1 MSILSRSAAALAAA
15 LALAAAPAALAQDAA
30 AAKAPAGAESIIL
43 YAWDNEPAL
52 LKAVD
57 AFNASQSKI
66 FVEPKILPASEY
78 ETKLTTLL
86 AAGTEMD
93 VYAEKRQTDVFS
105 QNDNGFIEPLDAY
118 FAKTKADRSMVDAYK
133 DTVVI
138 DGKILGIPYRGGAYF
153 LYYNKKLFKN
163 AGIPTPD
170 TYVKKGQWTWAKY
183 AEVAKKLS
191 SGDGK
196 VYGALQYVWGQNMV
210 MSSMQQGR
218 QMITRDGKVDI
229 DDTTIAAM
237 KMRKDLEQAKAIW
250 SLVDLKVT
258 KTHYSTAFFTGTV
271 GMLPIGEWFPSQIIA
286 ARDKGTLKGLDFN
299 DWAITRLPCD
309 TKDYVTLGV
318 PTFTCVASASKHK
331 DAAFAFAQWLGG
343 AQGAK
348 VIAEN
353 GLYPPIQTPEV
364 KAIFAKV
371 IPDAGSLAYYT
382 EKMRVLP
389 FQFSKYG
396 SMQEQATIKV
406 EEEYLFGK
414 VDDKGLAARL
424 RQAFEGVVADLK

>member
-1 MSILSRSAAALAAA
+1 MKDLKRIAVVIAAA
-15 LALAAAPAALAQDAA
+15 LALCAPFAGAQDSP
-30 AAKAPAGAESIIL
+30 AKAPPGAQTIIL

-52 LKAVD
+52 QKAVL

-66 FVEPKILPASEY
+66 FVDSRQLPASEY

-118 FAKTKADRSMVDAYK
+118 FAKTKADRSMIDAYK
-133 DTVVI
+133 STVVV

-153 LYYNKKLFKN
+153 LYFNKKVFQK

-170 TYVKKGQWTWAKY
+170 TYVKAGTWTWAKY
-183 AEVAKKLS
+183 AEVAKKLA

-210 MSSMQQGR
+210 MASYQAGKQL
-218 QMITRDGKVDI
+218 ITRDGKVDF
-229 DDTTIAAM
+229 DDGTIAAI

-258 KTHYSTAFFTGTV
+258 KTHYSTAFFAGNV
-271 GMLPIGEWFPSQIIA
+271 GMLPIGEWFPSQLIA
-286 ARDKGTLKGLDFN
+286 ARDAGNLKGMDYS
-299 DWAITRLPCD
+299 DWGVTRLPCD
-309 TKDYVTLGV
+309 SKDYVTIGV
-318 PTFTCVASASKHK
+318 PTFTCVAANSKHK

-353 GLYPPIQTPEV
+353 GLYPPVQPPEV

-371 IPDAGSLAYYT
+371 IPDPVSLGYYT
-382 EKMRVLP
+382 ETLKVLP

-396 SMQEQATIKV
+396 SLQEQAVIKV
-406 EEEYLFGK
+406 TEEYLNGQ
-414 VDDKGLAARL
+414 VNDAGLAARL
-424 RQAFEGVVADLK
+424 RSALEGVISDLK

>member
-1 MSILSRSAAALAAA
+1 MSILRKTAAVLATV
-15 LALAAAPAALAQDAA
+15 LALAHVPAAGAQ
-30 AAKAPAGAESIIL
+30 AKAPAGAETVIL

-52 LKAVD
+52 LKAVE
-57 AFNASQSKI
+57 AYNSSHPEV
-66 FVEPKILPASEY
+66 FVEARILPASEY

-93 VYAEKRQTDVFS
+93 LYAKKRQTDVFS
-105 QNDNGFIEPLDAY
+105 QNDNGFIEPLDSY

-133 DTVVI
+133 DAVII
-138 DGKILGIPYRGGAYF
+138 DGKIVGIPYRGGAYF
-153 LYYNKKLFKN
+153 LYYNKRLFMK

-170 TYVKKGQWTWAKY
+170 TYVKRGEWTWAKY
-183 AEVAKKLS
+183 AEVAKKLA

-196 VYGALQYVWGQNMV
+196 IYGALQYVWGQNMV

-229 DDTTIAAM
+229 DASTIAAM

-250 SLVDLKVT
+250 SLVDLRVT
-258 KTHYSTAFFTGTV
+258 KTHYSNAFFSGTV

-286 ARDKGTLKGLDFN
+286 ARDNGNLKGLDYS

-309 TKDYVTLGV
+309 TKEYVTIGV
-318 PTFTCVASASKHK
+318 PTFTCVAAASKHK
-331 DAAFAFAQWLGG
+331 NAAFAFAQWLGS
-343 AQGAK
+343 APGAK

-353 GLYPPIQTPEV
+353 GLYPPIRTPEV
-364 KAIFAKV
+364 KAIFSKV
-371 IPDAGSLAYYT
+371 IPDAGSLAFYT
-382 EKMRVLP
+382 ESVKVLP

-406 EEEYLFGK
+406 EEEYLYGK
-414 VDDKGLAARL
+414 VDDAGLAARL
-424 RQAFEGVVADLK
+424 RSAFEGVISDLK

>member
-1 MSILSRSAAALAAA
+1 MKASRLCAAALAAI
-15 LALAAAPAALAQDAA
+15 LALSAAQAAAQAAA
-30 AAKAPAGAESIIL
+30 AAKAPPGAETIIL

-52 LKAVD
+52 QKAVVS
-57 AFNASQSKI
+57 FNASQSKI
-66 FVEPKILPASEY
+66 FVDSRVLPASDY

-118 FAKTKADRSMVDAYK
+118 FAKTKADRSMIDAYK
-133 DTVVI
+133 DTVVVG
-138 DGKILGIPYRGGAYF
+138 GKILGIPYRGGAYF
-153 LYYNKKLFKN
+153 LYFNKKVFQK

-170 TYVKKGQWTWAKY
+170 TYVKSGTWTWAKY
-183 AEVAKKLS
+183 AEVAKKLA

-196 VYGALQYVWGQNMV
+196 VFGALQYVWGQNMV
-210 MSSMQQGR
+210 MASYQAGR
-218 QMITRDGKVDI
+218 QGITRDGKVDI
-229 DDTTIAAM
+229 DDGTIAAI

-286 ARDKGTLKGLDFN
+286 ARDNGNLKGMDYS
-299 DWAITRLPCD
+299 DWGVTRLPCD
-309 TKDYVTLGV
+309 SKDYVTIGV
-318 PTFTCVASASKHK
+318 PTFTCVAANSKHK
-331 DAAFAFAQWLGG
+331 DAAFTFAQWLGG

-353 GLYPPIQTPEV
+353 GLYPPVQPPEV

-371 IPDAGSLAYYT
+371 IPDATSLGYYT
-382 EKMRVLP
+382 ETLRVLP

-396 SMQEQATIKV
+396 SMQEQAVIKV
-406 EEEYLFGK
+406 TEEYLNGQ
-414 VDDKGLAARL
+414 VDDAGLAARL
-424 RQAFEGVVADLK
+424 KAALEGVIADLK

>member
-1 MSILSRSAAALAAA
+1 VLFRS
-15 LALAAAPAALAQDAA
+15 
-30 AAKAPAGAESIIL
+30 
-43 YAWDNEPAL
+43 DNEPAL
-52 LKAVD
+52 QKAVE
-57 AFNASQSKI
+57 AFNAGQSKI
-66 FVEPKILPASEY
+66 FVDSRVLPASEY

-133 DTVVI
+133 NTVIV

-153 LYYNKKLFKN
+153 LYYNKKLFQK

-170 TYVKKGQWTWAKY
+170 TYVKKGEWTWAKY
-183 AEVAKKLS
+183 AEVAKKLA

-218 QMITRDGKVDI
+218 QMITRDGKIDI

-237 KMRKDLEQAKAIW
+237 KMRKDLEEAKAIW

-258 KTHYSTAFFTGTV
+258 KTHYSNAFFSGNV
-271 GMLPIGEWFPSQIIA
+271 GMLPIGEWFPSQILA
-286 ARDKGTLKGLDFN
+286 ARDSGNLKGLAYT

-309 TKDYVTLGV
+309 TKEYATIGV

-371 IPDAGSLAYYT
+371 IPDASSLAYYT
-382 EKMRVLP
+382 EQVKILP

-424 RQAFEGVVADLK
+424 RSALEGVVADLK